1 MKARPALLAHTSYH
15 AAAEARQVEELEPA
29 SLAVAATHNIQEAAE
44 HNNRP
49 MLDTAADID
58 AAAAA
63 GTGASVEADYNAVS
77 QAALAIAST
86 DADARHIAAAIHH
99 TSYSHPVAPSLKYPH
114 DLLYCDQ
121 SNFP

>member
-1 MKARPALLAHTSYH
+1 M
-15 AAAEARQVEELEPA
+15 
-29 SLAVAATHNIQEAAE
+29 AATHNIQEAAE
-44 HNNRP
+44 HNNHP
-49 MLDTAADID
+49 MLDTAADTD
-58 AAAAA
+58 AAAAAA

-86 DADARHIAAAIHH
+86 GADARHIAAAIHR

>member
-15 AAAEARQVEELEPA
+15 AAAEARQVELEPA
-29 SLAVAATHNIQEAAE
+29 SLAVAATHNIREGAE
-44 HNNRP
+44 HNNHP
-49 MLDTAADID
+49 MLHTAADND

-63 GTGASVEADYNAVS
+63 GTDASVEADCNAES

-114 DLLYCDQ
+114 DLLYCNQ